1 MKVIDLTLTISEKI
15 PTFPGSPRPNF
26 IPWENIKEDGYNL
39 ELLFLSTHT
48 GTHMDAPYHFLEKGA
63 KIHEI
68 SLKKLVSEAV
78 LIQSRGS
85 RDRFGI
91 KQISIT
97 KADIQKFEK
106 QHGKIDG
113 FSSVIFY
120 TGWNVPHLW
129 GTYDDVTEHL
139 PLSPDYNQEKYYFTK
154 NPGLSVS
161 GAEYLASKKINLV
174 GIDSPNIDMGTDH
187 KFSVHQIFAKKG
199 ILIVENLTNL
209 HILFH
214 MLHPETAAKKRMYW
228 YTRRSQDPPAVTSRR
243 FRDPKTGKYQSPKK
257 LPTFHLVVLPLKLKN
272 ATGSPVRAIAFVD

>member
-1 MKVIDLTLTISEKI
+1 MEIIDLTLTVSDKI

-68 SLKKLVSEAV
+68 SLNKLVSEAV
-78 LIQSRGS
+78 LIQSRRSYDSLGM
-85 RDRFGI
+85 
-91 KQISIT
+91 KQVSIT

-106 QHGKIDG
+106 KYGEIDG
-113 FSSVIFY
+113 FSSVIFN
-120 TGWNVPHLW
+120 TGW
-129 GTYDDVTEHL
+129 GADF
-139 PLSPDYNQEKYYFTK
+139 NQKYYFTK

-161 GAEYLASKKINLV
+161 GAEYLASKKIKLV
-174 GIDSPNIDMGTDH
+174 GIDSPSIDVGSDH

-199 ILIVENLTNL
+199 ILIVENLWL
-209 HILFH
+209 AQLFH
-214 MLHPETAAKKRMYW
+214 RVHQTVEEKRNAM
-228 YTRRSQDPPAVTSRR
+228 TFTLTSKGPR
-243 FRDPKTGKYQSPKK
+243 FQDPKTGKFQSPNK
-257 LPTFHLVVLPLKLKN
+257 LPTCHLVVLPLKLKD